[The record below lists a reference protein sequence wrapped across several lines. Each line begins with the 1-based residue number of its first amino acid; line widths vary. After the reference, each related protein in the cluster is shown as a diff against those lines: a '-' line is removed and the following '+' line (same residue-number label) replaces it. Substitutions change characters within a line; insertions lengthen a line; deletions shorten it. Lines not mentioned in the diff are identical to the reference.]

1 MARYIVS
8 RIGQMVITMFIVS
21 LLVFFMIRLKGDPI
35 TIMAPPHFNEEQVES
50 LRRAWG
56 FDKPLAEQ
64 YWVFI
69 TKAVTGDFGKSMS
82 HNTGAMGLVM
92 GRLRLTY
99 LLAGVSAIIGIVIA
113 VPLGVLSALY
123 RNSPLDVTV
132 SALAS
137 LGTAMP
143 NFWLGLMLIIVF
155 SVQLRWFP
163 VFGHDGIRSLVL
175 PATCLGTGMA
185 ARLSRLTRSA
195 MLEALRQDYMRTARS
210 KGLTA
215 RRVNVVH
222 ALRNALIPVVT
233 ALGLQLGWLLG
244 GSVIVESVFAWPG
257 LGRLVIES
265 IHVRDITVVQAA
277 VFWFALSFILI
288 NLIVDLLYSVIDPRV
303 KIE

>member
-8 RIGQMVITMFIVS
+8 RICQMVITMFIVS

-35 TIMAPPHFNEEQVES
+35 TIMAPPHFNEEQVEA

-185 ARLSRLTRSA
+185 ARLSTLTRSA

>member
-8 RIGQMVITMFIVS
+8 RIGQMIITMFIVS
-21 LLVFFMIRLKGDPI
+21 LMVFFMIRLKGDPI
-35 TIMAPPHFNEEQVES
+35 SIMAPPHFNEEQKES

-56 FDKPLAEQ
+56 FDKPLGEQ
-64 YWVFI
+64 YWIFI

-82 HNTGAMGLVM
+82 HSSPAMELVISRM
-92 GRLRLTY
+92 KLTY
-99 LLAGVSAIIGIVIA
+99 LLAGVSAVIGIVIA

-123 RNSPLDVTV
+123 RNSLLDVSV

-163 VFGHDGIRSLVL
+163 VFGAESVRSIVL

-195 MLEALRQDYMRTARS
+195 MLDALRQDYMRTARS
-210 KGLTA
+210 KGLNPT
-215 RRVNVVH
+215 RVNVAH
-222 ALRNALIPVVT
+222 ALRNALIPVIT

-257 LGRLVIES
+257 LGRLVVEAIN
-265 IHVRDITVVQAA
+265 VRDITVVQAA
-277 VFWFALSFILI
+277 VFWFSLTFIMI
-288 NLIVDLLYSVIDPRV
+288 NLLVDLLYSVVDPRI

>member
-1 MARYIVS
+1 
-8 RIGQMVITMFIVS
+8 MVITMFIVS

-35 TIMAPPHFNEEQVES
+35 TIMAPPHFNEEQVEA

-56 FDKPLAEQ
+56 FDKPLTEQ
-64 YWVFI
+64 YWVFL

-92 GRLRLTY
+92 SRLRLTY

-163 VFGHDGIRSLVL
+163 VFGSDGIRSLVL

-185 ARLSRLTRSA
+185 ARLSRLTRSS

>member
-8 RIGQMVITMFIVS
+8 RIGQMAITMFIVS

-35 TIMAPPHFNEEQVES
+35 TIMAPPHFNAEQVEA

-56 FDKPLAEQ
+56 FDKPLPEQ

-82 HNTGAMGLVM
+82 HSQPAMDLVI
-92 GRLRLTY
+92 GRMKLTY
-99 LLAGVSAIIGIVIA
+99 LLAGVSAVIGILIA

-155 SVQLRWFP
+155 SVKLRWFP
-163 VFGHDGIRSLVL
+163 VFGSEGIRSIVL
-175 PATCLGTGMA
+175 PAMCLGTGMA

-195 MLEALRQDYMRTARS
+195 MLDALRQDYMRTARS
-210 KGLTA
+210 KGLNPT
-215 RRVNVVH
+215 RVNVVH
-222 ALRNALIPVVT
+222 ALRNALIPVIT

-277 VFWFALSFILI
+277 VFWYSLSFIMI
-288 NLIVDLLYSVIDPRV
+288 NLVVDLLYSVVDPRV

>member
-1 MARYIVS
+1 MI
-8 RIGQMVITMFIVS
+8 ITMFIVS
-21 LLVFFMIRLKGDPI
+21 LMVFFMIRLKGDPI
-35 TIMAPPHFNEEQVES
+35 SIMAPPHFNEEQKES

-56 FDKPLAEQ
+56 FDKPLGEQ
-64 YWVFI
+64 YWIFI

-82 HNTGAMGLVM
+82 HSSPAMELVISRM
-92 GRLRLTY
+92 KLTY
-99 LLAGVSAIIGIVIA
+99 LLAGVSAVIGIVIA

-123 RNSPLDVTV
+123 RNSLLDVSV

-163 VFGHDGIRSLVL
+163 VFGAESVRSIVL

-195 MLEALRQDYMRTARS
+195 MLDALRQDYMRTARS
-210 KGLTA
+210 KGLSPT
-215 RRVNVVH
+215 RVNVVH
-222 ALRNALIPVVT
+222 ALRNALIPVIT

-257 LGRLVIES
+257 LGRLVVEAIN
-265 IHVRDITVVQAA
+265 VRDITVVQAA
-277 VFWFALSFILI
+277 VFWYSLSFIMI
-288 NLIVDLLYSVIDPRV
+288 NLLVDLLYSVVDPRI

>member
-8 RIGQMVITMFIVS
+8 RLGQMVITMFIVS

-35 TIMAPPHFNEEQVES
+35 TIMAPPHFNEEQVEA

-56 FDKPLAEQ
+56 FDKPLTEQ
-64 YWVFI
+64 YWVFL

-92 GRLRLTY
+92 SRLRLTY

-163 VFGHDGIRSLVL
+163 VFGSDGIRSLVL
-175 PATCLGTGMA
+175 PATCLSTGMA

>member
-1 MARYIVS
+1 VARYIVS
-8 RIGQMVITMFIVS
+8 RIGQMAITMFIVS

-35 TIMAPPHFNEEQVES
+35 TIMAPPHFNEEQVEA
-50 LRRAWG
+50 LRHAWG
-56 FDKPLAEQ
+56 FDKPLPEQ

-82 HNTGAMGLVM
+82 HGQPAMDLVI
-92 GRLRLTY
+92 GRMKLTY
-99 LLAGVSAIIGIVIA
+99 LLAGVSAVIGILIA

-155 SVQLRWFP
+155 SVKLRWFP
-163 VFGHDGIRSLVL
+163 VFGADGIRSIVL
-175 PATCLGTGMA
+175 PAVCLGTGMA

-195 MLEALRQDYMRTARS
+195 MLDALRQDYMRTARS
-210 KGLTA
+210 KGLNPT
-215 RRVNVVH
+215 RVNVVH
-222 ALRNALIPVVT
+222 ALRNALIPVIT

-277 VFWFALSFILI
+277 VFWYSLSFIMI
-288 NLIVDLLYSVIDPRV
+288 NLVVDLLYSVVDPRV

>member
-35 TIMAPPHFNEEQVES
+35 TIMAPPHFNEEQVEA

-56 FDKPLAEQ
+56 FDKPLTEQ

-69 TKAVTGDFGKSMS
+69 TKALTGDFGKSMS

-92 GRLRLTY
+92 GRLKLTY

-163 VFGHDGIRSLVL
+163 VFGHEGIRSLVL

-257 LGRLVIES
+257 LGRLVIELS
-265 IHVRDITVVQAA
+265 LIHI
-277 VFWFALSFILI
+277 
-288 NLIVDLLYSVIDPRV
+288 
-303 KIE
+303 

>member
-1 MARYIVS
+1 MI
-8 RIGQMVITMFIVS
+8 ITMFIVS
-21 LLVFFMIRLKGDPI
+21 LMVFFMIRLKGDPI
-35 TIMAPPHFNEEQVES
+35 SIMAPPHFNEEQKES

-56 FDKPLAEQ
+56 FDKPLGEQ
-64 YWVFI
+64 YWIFI

-82 HNTGAMGLVM
+82 HSSPAMDLVISRM
-92 GRLRLTY
+92 KLTY
-99 LLAGVSAIIGIVIA
+99 LLAGVSAVIGIVIA

-123 RNSPLDVTV
+123 RNSLLDVSV

-163 VFGHDGIRSLVL
+163 VFGAESVRSIVL

-195 MLEALRQDYMRTARS
+195 MLDALRQDYMRTARS
-210 KGLTA
+210 KGLSPT
-215 RRVNVVH
+215 RVNVVH
-222 ALRNALIPVVT
+222 ALRNALIPVIT

-257 LGRLVIES
+257 LGRLVIEA

-277 VFWFALSFILI
+277 VFWFSLTFIMI
-288 NLIVDLLYSVIDPRV
+288 NLLVDLLYSVVDPRI

>member
-8 RIGQMVITMFIVS
+8 RLGQMVITMFIVS

-35 TIMAPPHFNEEQVES
+35 TIMAPPHFNEEQVEA

-56 FDKPLAEQ
+56 FDKPLTEQ
-64 YWVFI
+64 YWVFL

-92 GRLRLTY
+92 SRLRLTY

-163 VFGHDGIRSLVL
+163 VFGSDGIRSLVL

-185 ARLSRLTRSA
+185 ARLSRLTRSS

>member
-1 MARYIVS
+1 M
-8 RIGQMVITMFIVS
+8 
-21 LLVFFMIRLKGDPI
+21 
-35 TIMAPPHFNEEQVES
+35 
-50 LRRAWG
+50 
-56 FDKPLAEQ
+56 
-64 YWVFI
+64 
-69 TKAVTGDFGKSMS
+69 
-82 HNTGAMGLVM
+82 
-92 GRLRLTY
+92 
-99 LLAGVSAIIGIVIA
+99 
-113 VPLGVLSALY
+113 
-123 RNSPLDVTV
+123 
-132 SALAS
+132 
-137 LGTAMP
+137 
-143 NFWLGLMLIIVF
+143 
-155 SVQLRWFP
+155 
-163 VFGHDGIRSLVL
+163 FGHDGIRSLVL

>member
-1 MARYIVS
+1 
-8 RIGQMVITMFIVS
+8 
-21 LLVFFMIRLKGDPI
+21 
-35 TIMAPPHFNEEQVES
+35 
-50 LRRAWG
+50 
-56 FDKPLAEQ
+56 
-64 YWVFI
+64 
-69 TKAVTGDFGKSMS
+69 VTGDFGKSMS

>member
-1 MARYIVS
+1 MI
-8 RIGQMVITMFIVS
+8 ITMFIVS
-21 LLVFFMIRLKGDPI
+21 LMVFFMIRLKGDPI
-35 TIMAPPHFNEEQVES
+35 TIMAPPHFTEEQKDS

-56 FDKPLAEQ
+56 FDKPLGEQ
-64 YWVFI
+64 YWIFI

-82 HNTGAMGLVM
+82 HSTPAMDLVISRM
-92 GRLRLTY
+92 KLTY
-99 LLAGVSAIIGIVIA
+99 LLAGVSAVIGIMIA
-113 VPLGVLSALY
+113 IPLGVLSALY
-123 RNSPLDVTV
+123 RNSLLDVSV

-163 VFGHDGIRSLVL
+163 VFGAESVRSIVL

-195 MLEALRQDYMRTARS
+195 MLDALRQDYMRTARS
-210 KGLTA
+210 KGLSPT
-215 RRVNVVH
+215 RVNVVH
-222 ALRNALIPVVT
+222 ALRNALIPVIT
-233 ALGLQLGWLLG
+233 ALGLQMGWLLG

-257 LGRLVIES
+257 LGRLVIEA

-277 VFWFALSFILI
+277 VFWYSLSFIMI
-288 NLIVDLLYSVIDPRV
+288 NLLVDLLYSVVDPRI

>member
-8 RIGQMVITMFIVS
+8 RIGQMIITMFIVS
-21 LLVFFMIRLKGDPI
+21 LMVFFMIRIKGDPI
-35 TIMAPPHFNEEQVES
+35 TIMAPPHFNEEQKES

-56 FDKPLAEQ
+56 FDKPLGEQ
-64 YWVFI
+64 YWIFI

-82 HNTGAMGLVM
+82 HSSPAMDLVISRM
-92 GRLRLTY
+92 KLTY
-99 LLAGVSAIIGIVIA
+99 LLAGVSAVIGILIA
-113 VPLGVLSALY
+113 IPLGVLSALY
-123 RNSPLDVTV
+123 RNSLLDVSV

-163 VFGHDGIRSLVL
+163 VFGAESIRSIVL

-195 MLEALRQDYMRTARS
+195 MLDALRQDYMRTARS
-210 KGLTA
+210 KGLNPT
-215 RRVNVVH
+215 RVNVVH
-222 ALRNALIPVVT
+222 ALRNALIPVIT

-257 LGRLVIES
+257 LGRLVVEA

-277 VFWFALSFILI
+277 VFWFSLTFIMI
-288 NLIVDLLYSVIDPRV
+288 NLLVDILYSVVDPRV
-303 KIE
+303 KFE

>member
-8 RIGQMVITMFIVS
+8 RVGQMIITMFIVS

-56 FDKPLAEQ
+56 FDKPLSEQ
-64 YWVFI
+64 YLIFI
-69 TKAVTGDFGKSMS
+69 TKAITGDFGKSMS
-82 HNTGAMGLVM
+82 HNTPAMDLVVS
-92 GRLRLTY
+92 RLRLTY
-99 LLAGVSAIIGIVIA
+99 LLAGVSAIIGILIA
-113 VPLGVLSALY
+113 VPLGVLSALN
-123 RNSPLDVTV
+123 RNSWLDVSV

-155 SVQLRWFP
+155 SVQLGWFP
-163 VFGHDGIRSLVL
+163 VFGSDSLRAIVL

-185 ARLSRLTRSA
+185 ARLSRLTRSS

-210 KGLTA
+210 KGLKP

-222 ALRNALIPVVT
+222 ALRNALIPVIT

-244 GSVIVESVFAWPG
+244 GSVVVESVFAWPG

-277 VFWFALSFILI
+277 VFWFSFSFIMI
-288 NLIVDLLYSVIDPRV
+288 NLIVDLLYSVVDPRV

>member
-1 MARYIVS
+1 MI
-8 RIGQMVITMFIVS
+8 ITMFIVS
-21 LLVFFMIRLKGDPI
+21 LMVFFMIRLKGDPI
-35 TIMAPPHFNEEQVES
+35 TIMAPPHFNEEQKES

-56 FDKPLAEQ
+56 FDKPLGEQ
-64 YWVFI
+64 YWIFI

-82 HNTGAMGLVM
+82 HSSPAMELVISRM
-92 GRLRLTY
+92 KLTY
-99 LLAGVSAIIGIVIA
+99 LLAGVSAVIGIMIA

-123 RNSPLDVTV
+123 RNSLLDVSV

-163 VFGHDGIRSLVL
+163 VFGAESVRSIVL

-195 MLEALRQDYMRTARS
+195 MLDALRQDYMRTARS
-210 KGLTA
+210 KGLSPT
-215 RRVNVVH
+215 RVNVVH
-222 ALRNALIPVVT
+222 ALRNALIPVIT

-257 LGRLVIES
+257 LGRLVVEAIN
-265 IHVRDITVVQAA
+265 VRDITVVQAA
-277 VFWFALSFILI
+277 VFWFSLTFIMI
-288 NLIVDLLYSVIDPRV
+288 NLLVDLLYSVVDPRI

>member
-56 FDKPLAEQ
+56 FDKPLTEQ

>member
-8 RIGQMVITMFIVS
+8 RIGQMIITMFIVS
-21 LLVFFMIRLKGDPI
+21 LMVFFMIRLKGDPI
-35 TIMAPPHFNEEQVES
+35 SIMAPPHFNEEQKES

-56 FDKPLAEQ
+56 FDKPLGEQ
-64 YWVFI
+64 YWIFI

-82 HNTGAMGLVM
+82 HSSPAMELVISRM
-92 GRLRLTY
+92 KLTY
-99 LLAGVSAIIGIVIA
+99 LLAGVSAVIGIMIA

-123 RNSPLDVTV
+123 RNSLLDVSV

-163 VFGHDGIRSLVL
+163 VFGAESVRSIVL

-195 MLEALRQDYMRTARS
+195 MLDALRQDYMRTARS
-210 KGLTA
+210 KGLNPT
-215 RRVNVVH
+215 RVNVAH
-222 ALRNALIPVVT
+222 ALRNALIPVIT

-257 LGRLVIES
+257 LGRLVIEA

-277 VFWFALSFILI
+277 VFWYSLSFIMI
-288 NLIVDLLYSVIDPRV
+288 NLLVDLLYSVVDPRI

>member
-1 MARYIVS
+1 
-8 RIGQMVITMFIVS
+8 
-21 LLVFFMIRLKGDPI
+21 MIRLKGDPI
-35 TIMAPPHFNEEQVES
+35 TIMAPPHFNEEQVEA

-56 FDKPLAEQ
+56 FDKPLTEQ
-64 YWVFI
+64 YWVFL

-92 GRLRLTY
+92 SRLRLTY

-163 VFGHDGIRSLVL
+163 VFGSDGIRSLVL

-185 ARLSRLTRSA
+185 ARLSRLTRSS

>member
-35 TIMAPPHFNEEQVES
+35 TIMAPPHFNEEQVEA

-92 GRLRLTY
+92 GRLKLTY
-99 LLAGVSAIIGIVIA
+99 LLAGVSAIIGRVIA

-163 VFGHDGIRSLVL
+163 VFGHEGIRSLVL
-175 PATCLGTGMA
+175 PATCLGSMWPPWLPYGAKCDCFGDLKPRLGSQMA
-185 ARLSRLTRSA
+185 DIVTPWGSHGA
-195 MLEALRQDYMRTARS
+195 ALAPQECQ
-210 KGLTA
+210 
-215 RRVNVVH
+215 
-222 ALRNALIPVVT
+222 I
-233 ALGLQLGWLLG
+233 
-244 GSVIVESVFAWPG
+244 
-257 LGRLVIES
+257 
-265 IHVRDITVVQAA
+265 
-277 VFWFALSFILI
+277 
-288 NLIVDLLYSVIDPRV
+288 
-303 KIE
+303 

>member
-35 TIMAPPHFNEEQVES
+35 TIMAPPHFNEEQVEA

-163 VFGHDGIRSLVL
+163 VFGNDGIRSLVL

>member
-35 TIMAPPHFNEEQVES
+35 TIMAPPHFNADQVEA

-56 FDKPLAEQ
+56 FDKPLPEQ

-92 GRLRLTY
+92 GRLKLTY
-99 LLAGVSAIIGIVIA
+99 LLAGVSAVIGIVIA

-163 VFGHDGIRSLVL
+163 VFGHEGIRSIVL

-195 MLEALRQDYMRTARS
+195 MLDALRQDYMRTARS
-210 KGLTA
+210 KGLNQT
-215 RRVNVVH
+215 RVNVVH
-222 ALRNALIPVVT
+222 ALRNALIPVIT

-277 VFWFALSFILI
+277 VFWYSLSFIMI
-288 NLIVDLLYSVIDPRV
+288 NLLVDLLYSVVDPRV

>member
-1 MARYIVS
+1 
-8 RIGQMVITMFIVS
+8 
-21 LLVFFMIRLKGDPI
+21 MIRLKGDPI
-35 TIMAPPHFNEEQVES
+35 SIMAPPHFNEEQKES

-56 FDKPLAEQ
+56 FDKPLGEQ
-64 YWVFI
+64 YWIFL

-82 HNTGAMGLVM
+82 HSSPAMELVISRM
-92 GRLRLTY
+92 KLTY
-99 LLAGVSAIIGIVIA
+99 LLAGVSAVIGIVIA

-123 RNSPLDVTV
+123 RNSLLDVSV

-163 VFGHDGIRSLVL
+163 VFGAESVRSIVL

-195 MLEALRQDYMRTARS
+195 MLDALRQDYMRTARS
-210 KGLTA
+210 KGLSPT
-215 RRVNVVH
+215 RVNVVH
-222 ALRNALIPVVT
+222 ALRNALIPVIT

-257 LGRLVIES
+257 LGRLVIEA

-277 VFWFALSFILI
+277 VFWFSLTFIMI
-288 NLIVDLLYSVIDPRV
+288 NLLVDLLYSVVDPRI

>member
-8 RIGQMVITMFIVS
+8 RVGQMVITMFIVS

-35 TIMAPPHFNEEQVES
+35 TIMAPPHFNAEQVEA
-50 LRRAWG
+50 LRHAWG
-56 FDKPLAEQ
+56 FDKPLPEQ

-82 HNTGAMGLVM
+82 HSQPAMDLVISRM
-92 GRLRLTY
+92 KLTY
-99 LLAGVSAIIGIVIA
+99 LLAGVSAVIGILIA
-113 VPLGVLSALY
+113 IPLGVLSALY
-123 RNSPLDVTV
+123 RNSLLDVSV

-163 VFGHDGIRSLVL
+163 VFGAESIRSIVL

-195 MLEALRQDYMRTARS
+195 MLDALRQDYMRTARS
-210 KGLTA
+210 KGLNPT
-215 RRVNVVH
+215 RVNVVH
-222 ALRNALIPVVT
+222 ALRNALIPVIT

-257 LGRLVIES
+257 LGRLVVEA

-277 VFWFALSFILI
+277 VFWFSLTFIMI
-288 NLIVDLLYSVIDPRV
+288 NLLVDILYSVVDPRV
-303 KIE
+303 KFE

>member
-8 RIGQMVITMFIVS
+8 RIGQMIITMFIVS

-56 FDKPLAEQ
+56 FDKPLTEQ

-82 HNTGAMGLVM
+82 HNTPAMGLVM
-92 GRLRLTY
+92 GRLKLTY

-163 VFGHDGIRSLVL
+163 VFGHEGIRSIVL

>member
-1 MARYIVS
+1 MI
-8 RIGQMVITMFIVS
+8 ITMFIVS

-56 FDKPLAEQ
+56 FDKPLTEQ

-82 HNTGAMGLVM
+82 HNTPAMGLVM
-92 GRLRLTY
+92 GRLKLTY

-163 VFGHDGIRSLVL
+163 VFGHEGIRSIVL

>member
-8 RIGQMVITMFIVS
+8 RIGQMIITMFIVS
-21 LLVFFMIRLKGDPI
+21 LMVFFMIRLKGDPI
-35 TIMAPPHFNEEQVES
+35 SIMAPPHFNEEQKES

-56 FDKPLAEQ
+56 FDKPLGEQ
-64 YWVFI
+64 YWIFI

-82 HNTGAMGLVM
+82 HSSPAMELVISRM
-92 GRLRLTY
+92 KLTY
-99 LLAGVSAIIGIVIA
+99 LLAGVSAVIGIVIA

-123 RNSPLDVTV
+123 RNSLLDVSV

-163 VFGHDGIRSLVL
+163 VFGAESVRSIVL

-195 MLEALRQDYMRTARS
+195 MLDALRQDYMRTARS
-210 KGLTA
+210 KGLSPT
-215 RRVNVVH
+215 RVNVVH
-222 ALRNALIPVVT
+222 ALRNALIPVIT

-257 LGRLVIES
+257 LGRLVIEA

-277 VFWFALSFILI
+277 VFWFSLTFIMI
-288 NLIVDLLYSVIDPRV
+288 NLLVDLLYSVVDPRI

>member
-35 TIMAPPHFNEEQVES
+35 TIMAPPHFNEEQVEA

-215 RRVNVVH
+215 SRVNVVH

-288 NLIVDLLYSVIDPRV
+288 NLIVGFIM
-303 KIE
+303 IF